1 MSKFFSLFTYQIYFF
16 SPVFIVNCSRNF
28 SQHSDLG
35 MVIGAIKQELKKSSL
50 QLQNPGARSQGVAAL
65 SPSYC
70 VLPPS
75 AGSAVNTSPDPL
87 RYKS

>member
-1 MSKFFSLFTYQIYFF
+1 
-16 SPVFIVNCSRNF
+16 
-28 SQHSDLG
+28 

-50 QLQNPGARSQGVAAL
+50 QLQNPGARSPAIAAL
-65 SPSYC
+65 SPSYS
-70 VLPPS
+70 VLPSSSS